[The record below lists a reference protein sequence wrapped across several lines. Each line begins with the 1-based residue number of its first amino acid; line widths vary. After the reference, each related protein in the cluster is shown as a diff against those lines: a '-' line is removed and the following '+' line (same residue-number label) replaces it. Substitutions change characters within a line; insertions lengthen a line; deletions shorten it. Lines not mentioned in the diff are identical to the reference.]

1 MSEQQQIEEYN
12 RALLKEAERTAGMTV
27 THAGTVILVVVVI
40 VVALV
45 VSVLAAGGIAWLAY
59 VLQ

>member
-1 MSEQQQIEEYN
+1 MSDDYN
-12 RALLKEAERTAGMTV
+12 QSLLDEAERTAGVPVPAWV
-27 THAGTVILVVVVI
+27 TAILVVVVI

-45 VSVLAAGGIAWLAY
+45 ISVLAAGGIAWLAY

>member
-1 MSEQQQIEEYN
+1 MSDDYN
-12 RALLKEAERTAGMTV
+12 QSLLDEAERTAGMTV